1 MIPTISQ
8 SLIISIISAT
18 TGMASSEFIITNYGK
33 MFNAMPPKPFSCDF
47 CLSFWLGL
55 GLSLYSSL
63 DPIVSVYLGCT
74 AAIVSVFINK
84 ISKL

>member
-1 MIPTISQ
+1 
-8 SLIISIISAT
+8 
-18 TGMASSEFIITNYGK
+18 
-33 MFNAMPPKPFSCDF
+33 
-47 CLSFWLGL
+47 
-55 GLSLYSSL
+55 LSLYLSI